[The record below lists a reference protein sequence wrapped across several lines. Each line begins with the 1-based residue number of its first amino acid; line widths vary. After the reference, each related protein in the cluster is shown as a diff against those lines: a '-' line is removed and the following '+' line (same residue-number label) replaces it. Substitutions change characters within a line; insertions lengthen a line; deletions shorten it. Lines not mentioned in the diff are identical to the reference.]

1 MHPGCYGGCYVGHES
16 LQRHSAGVTQAPPPQ
31 KGQERQLKQCSS
43 KTSDNGFSMTSASLS
58 TESVYDEKECLVKSG
73 KDKATDAGKIP
84 L

>member
-1 MHPGCYGGCYVGHES
+1 
-16 LQRHSAGVTQAPPPQ
+16 
-31 KGQERQLKQCSS
+31 
-43 KTSDNGFSMTSASLS
+43 MTSASLS